1 MGGCPSHN
9 EPNSTLSGS
18 LVCKIKASVLRPF
31 QMTQQGNSLISTVNE
46 SLLFLNRPATLH
58 QKPHFPLVS
67 LAQLC
72 KPARHCERK
81 ARATKNTQNSKWVI
95 FLNLRASL
103 LSCIQKNITVHLL
116 VGCASVGQLCLPST
130 LAMQRWPS
138 HWISFREHPE
148 EVQD

>member
-31 QMTQQGNSLISTVNE
+31 QMTQQGNSRISTVNE
-46 SLLFLNRPATLH
+46 SLLFLNHPATLY
-58 QKPHFPLVS
+58 QKPYFPLISV
-67 LAQLC
+67 AQLL
-72 KPARHCERK
+72 KPAQNCELK
-81 ARATKNTQNSKWVI
+81 ERATKNDKNSKWVI
-95 FLNLRASL
+95 FRSLCASL
-103 LSCIQKNITVHLL
+103 LSCIQKNITVHLR
-116 VGCASVGQLCLPST
+116 VGCVSVGQLNPPST

-138 HWISFREHPE
+138 HWISFWEHPE